1 MSTPGGL
8 FSYKASLSRGDQRH
22 VRSSRRLQPKRVCL
36 AAHPFGS
43 RKWRSGLN
51 GICHPDWV
59 KFGVEL
65 NSAPKQ
71 NEIFLFST
79 SSKFRIGSRVRQ
91 TPEEGWR
98 TCQPRRCGNNNKDED
113 NSPKTLNGKR
123 NVTLHQLCIS
133 HTRLIWRVCR
143 CRWWIVGFVRKFWV
157 LYLISFFF
165 SNPIHLSSFVC
176 GSCKRILDT
185 LVHSF
190 ILKEQQLQYITCQIP
205 YTVKHFLIECGV
217 LTHIKKYFFNVN
229 NMKNLFKIS
238 I

>member
-71 NEIFLFST
+71 NMRFS
-79 SSKFRIGSRVRQ
+79 SSLHRLAPEFQVWNTWYSTHKIVR
-91 TPEEGWR
+91 EE
-98 TCQPRRCGNNNKDED
+98 
-113 NSPKTLNGKR
+113 KR
-123 NVTLHQLCIS
+123 KKRS
-133 HTRLIWRVCR
+133 HECHNT
-143 CRWWIVGFVRKFWV
+143 
-157 LYLISFFF
+157 
-165 SNPIHLSSFVC
+165 
-176 GSCKRILDT
+176 
-185 LVHSF
+185 
-190 ILKEQQLQYITCQIP
+190 KEQIQTMKYNTYIYKEKRT
-205 YTVKHFLIECGV
+205 KA
-217 LTHIKKYFFNVN
+217 N
-229 NMKNLFKIS
+229 
-238 I
+238 